1 MKATECKRGW
11 TEESLYDMRW
21 SHSVEFELQ
30 AGDAEGD
37 VHAVLNVIRAQSSGG
52 TVREEV
58 FRKIGHVLATPFWL
72 HFH

>member
-1 MKATECKRGW
+1 
-11 TEESLYDMRW
+11 MRW

-37 VHAVLNVIRAQSSGG
+37 VHPVLNVIRAQPSGG

-58 FRKIGHVLATPFWL
+58 FRKIGHV
-72 HFH
+72 